1 MKILSFGAGAVG
13 TYLGGSLALS
23 GHAVTFLERPEAA
36 EILHRNG
43 LHLEIKGGTHT
54 IPNPLIASSLSDAL
68 GQTTFDLALFALKSF
83 DTRSAIQ
90 DIVPFAHDFPPLLCV
105 QNGVENE
112 AMLANVLGVNKVIPA
127 SLTSALAR
135 REVGD
140 ILLER
145 LRGIG
150 IAAQNALSRPL
161 VLAMNEAGLNAR
173 LYAKADDMKWSKML
187 TNLIAN
193 ATSAILD
200 MTPGEIYRDPNLFR
214 LEQAQLMESLQV
226 MKAQNIQVVDL
237 PGTPVRALV
246 FVVEHLPDKL
256 ARPILTRG
264 IGSGRGGKM
273 PSFHIDLYHGRGK
286 SEVEYLNGAVVRAG
300 KKLGIPTPANQVLTE
315 TLVELTQGKLP
326 LDTYKQ
332 RPDRLLERYEEIK
345 SGS

>member
-23 GHAVTFLERPEAA
+23 GHAVTFLERPEAT

-43 LHLEIKGGTHT
+43 LHLEIKGGIHT

-246 FVVEHLPDKL
+246 FAVEHLPDKL

>member
-23 GHAVTFLERPEAA
+23 GHAVTFLERPEAT

-43 LHLEIKGGTHT
+43 LHLEIKGGIHT
-54 IPNPLIASSLSDAL
+54 IPNPLIASTLSDAL

-246 FVVEHLPDKL
+246 FAVEHLPDKL

>member
-23 GHAVTFLERPEAA
+23 GHAVTFLERPEAT

-43 LHLEIKGGTHT
+43 LHLEIKGGIHT